1 MYFCNY
7 KYKKLTLIF
16 MTVLFSRKAEIAIK
30 AMMLLATKNPGS
42 CIDARVISD
51 NLKVPKMFVAK
62 ILQELVYAGLVNSK
76 KGKLGG
82 FYLDENGINSKIL
95 QIVEIIDGLGIFK
108 QCVFGF
114 PNCGDDHPCPVH
126 NKWGVIRN
134 EISEMLSDL
143 TIGDMKEETLNK
155 LKFL

>member
-1 MYFCNY
+1 
-7 KYKKLTLIF
+7 

-30 AMMLLATKNPGS
+30 AMMLLATKEPGT
-42 CIDARVISD
+42 CIDARVISKE
-51 NLKVPKMFVAK
+51 LQVPKMFAAK
-62 ILQELVYAGLVNSK
+62 ILQELVYAGLLFSK
-76 KGKLGG
+76 KGKMGG
-82 FYLDENGINSKIL
+82 FYLNDSGASVKIL
-95 QIVEIIDGLGIFK
+95 QIVEAVDGLGIFK

-114 PNCGDDHPCPVH
+114 PNCGDEHPCPVH
-126 NKWGVIRN
+126 NKWGVIRE